1 MNRSLCI
8 GFGLQYTG
16 SPHMAQNVGGLGKQE
31 IIGSGDRV
39 REKCDRLFICD
50 RHTLNFEVKR
60 VEALVFALLLHLEH
74 EPPTI

>member
-1 MNRSLCI
+1 
-8 GFGLQYTG
+8 
-16 SPHMAQNVGGLGKQE
+16 MAQNVGGARKTKKSFVWAIASGK
-31 IIGSGDRV
+31 V
-39 REKCDRLFICD
+39 RSLFICD